1 MSPQKSP
8 GPSVK
13 DPKQYEALR
22 DQGASKEKAARI
34 ANASANSSRSST
46 GKKGGKSGSYEDW
59 NKEDLV
65 KRAAEIGIEGRSKM
79 NKSELVEALRNH

>member
-1 MSPQKSP
+1 MPGGKSP

-34 ANASANSSRSST
+34 ANAGSRSKT
-46 GKKGGKSGSYEDW
+46 GSKGGSSPSYDDW
-59 NKEDLV
+59 SKQDLE
-65 KRAAEIGIEGRSKM
+65 KRAREIGIDGRSNM
-79 NKSELVEALRNH
+79 NKDELIDALRNH